1 MQSTIISLKANM
13 NDAQADAAVGTCDA
27 GSNGTAVGTMTFNSV
42 MNILTRNVS
51 YYGLSCVVTFVVC
64 D

>member
-1 MQSTIISLKANM
+1 M

-27 GSNGTAVGTMTFNSV
+27 GSNGTAVGTMTFNAV
-42 MNILTRNVS
+42 MNILTGNVS
-51 YYGLSCVVTFVVC
+51 YYGLPCVVIFVVC